1 MLALVRMR
9 MRMRMRGGA
18 PACALTKRRNI
29 EEEGAGA
36 RLFVRGADVTD
47 NLAGRKEELHS
58 GFSRKSVG
66 RRPECAAECH
76 AKPQVR
82 RVESRQDLPKSPIWI

>member
-1 MLALVRMR
+1 MLALVR

-47 NLAGRKEELHS
+47 NLAGRNSCTLDFH
-58 GFSRKSVG
+58 GISR
-66 RRPECAAECH
+66 AA
-76 AKPQVR
+76 A
-82 RVESRQDLPKSPIWI
+82 